1 MALKRKDRWVR
12 AVQVGRLMRD
22 YRQHSP
28 RKDGGKGL
36 TQKQVLDRMAEF
48 SDPGAMIHSDTTLG
62 RLERAEILPSRQ
74 RLETFG
80 KALNLSQ
87 VEVDGLIVLAG
98 FELDSQQVAQHPV
111 QSNPYTDRRQA
122 PGAVQPD
129 AGAVC
134 EETVSAG
141 AEAASVV
148 GEDGSRSFLA
158 DALNLCFFRFLL
170 PVVAVA
176 GGGYLLSSLKVATI
190 WMLMLYIGLAM
201 GLVLSQGLFKMR
213 RADSLRDLLFVT
225 LFIVL
230 STGLLQVPF
239 IGMDPY
245 GFYIWGEPGGIVL
258 PILLSLMANLLVSL
272 IASLMFDL
280 SWRWQYSGR
289 GADKAYMRS
298 LWVAVPPMAFTYAWV
313 LLTGNWGAWIG
324 CSVMLTIL
332 AGVFAMLTVMR
343 DETVK
348 FTEWDRRFLLWCS
361 MQITTVLAALGA
373 VSIAVGYMDPS
384 LLSLSGHTLIHPW
397 EIDYAALGYSESELI
412 ARLRVGYA
420 WNSITCISYL
430 VIVIGS
436 YVTLNIYRLGGGD
449 PAVPTADVGE
459 LPAGTSRERSSRKE
473 RIKALL
479 GPGGL
484 AGYPLHPEPA

>member
-1 MALKRKDRWVR
+1 METLK
-12 AVQVGRLMRD
+12 
-22 YRQHSP
+22 
-28 RKDGGKGL
+28 GG
-36 TQKQVLDRMAEF
+36 
-48 SDPGAMIHSDTTLG
+48 
-62 RLERAEILPSRQ
+62 IL
-74 RLETFG
+74 
-80 KALNLSQ
+80 
-87 VEVDGLIVLAG
+87 
-98 FELDSQQVAQHPV
+98 
-111 QSNPYTDRRQA
+111 
-122 PGAVQPD
+122 
-129 AGAVC
+129 
-134 EETVSAG
+134 
-141 AEAASVV
+141 
-148 GEDGSRSFLA
+148 
-158 DALNLCFFRFLL
+158 RFLL
-170 PVVAVA
+170 PALAIA
-176 GGGYLLSSLKVATI
+176 GGGYLLSSLGITVT
-190 WMLMLYIGLAM
+190 WMLVLYIGLAM
-201 GLVLSQGLFKMR
+201 GLVVSQGLFKMR
-213 RADSLRDLLFVT
+213 RAGNLRELLFVT

-245 GFYIWGEPGGIVL
+245 GFYIWGEPWGIVL
-258 PILLSLMANLLVSL
+258 PILLSLMANLVVSL

-280 SWRWQYSGR
+280 LWRWQYSGR

-298 LWVAVPPMAFTYAWV
+298 LWVAVPPMAFTYSWV

-373 VSIAVGYMDPS
+373 VSIVVGYMDPS

-412 ARLRVGYA
+412 ARLRVGYV

-459 LPAGTSRERSSRKE
+459 LPAGTPRERTSRKE

>member
-1 MALKRKDRWVR
+1 MLLTSDVQKIR
-12 AVQVGRLMRD
+12 AKQVGVLMRH
-22 YRQHSP
+22 YRSSFLAE
-28 RKDGGKGL
+28 DGRTGL
-36 TQKQVLDRMAEF
+36 TLEDVLERMAKANQRYESSAPSTVSRWESGATMPRERRLQEF
-48 SDPGAMIHSDTTLG
+48 GA
-62 RLERAEILPSRQ
+62 
-74 RLETFG
+74 
-80 KALNLSQ
+80 ALNLSPH
-87 VEVDGLIVLAG
+87 EIDGLVALAG
-98 FELDSQQVAQHPV
+98 IDAENRLDATAKASIALERHEDATASATSSGPQIPKIGGAPLQSSVRSSLAQ
-111 QSNPYTDRRQA
+111 
-122 PGAVQPD
+122 
-129 AGAVC
+129 
-134 EETVSAG
+134 
-141 AEAASVV
+141 
-148 GEDGSRSFLA
+148 
-158 DALNLCFFRFLL
+158 ALNGGILRFLL
-170 PVVAVA
+170 PALAIA
-176 GGGYLLSSLKVATI
+176 GGGYLLSSLGITET

-201 GLVLSQGLFKMR
+201 GLVVSQGLFKTR
-213 RADSLRDLLFVT
+213 RAGNLRELLFVT

-258 PILLSLMANLLVSL
+258 PILLSLMANLVVSL

-280 SWRWQYSGR
+280 LWRWQYSGR

-298 LWVAVPPMAFTYAWV
+298 LWVAVPPMAFTYSWV

-459 LPAGTSRERSSRKE
+459 LPAGTSRERTSRKE

-479 GPGGL
+479 GQGGL
-484 AGYPLHPEPA
+484 AGYPLYPEPA

>member
-1 MALKRKDRWVR
+1 MSQESEAKKIR
-12 AVQVGRLMRD
+12 AKQVGVLMKH
-22 YRQHSP
+22 YRSSFPVGDGRAGLTMEDVLERMAQVNQRYENSAPSTVYRWETGQTMP
-28 RKDGGKGL
+28 RKKRL
-36 TQKQVLDRMAEF
+36 QEF
-48 SDPGAMIHSDTTLG
+48 GI
-62 RLERAEILPSRQ
+62 
-74 RLETFG
+74 
-80 KALNLSQ
+80 ALNLSQ
-87 VEVDGLIVLAG
+87 LEIDGLVALAG
-98 FELDSQQVAQHPV
+98 IDTENRLDATNGTGVVPEDLEDVPVA
-111 QSNPYTDRRQA
+111 TTGTGRLA
-122 PGAVQPD
+122 PEGAGTFGEP
-129 AGAVC
+129 AV
-134 EETVSAG
+134 
-141 AEAASVV
+141 
-148 GEDGSRSFLA
+148 RSFLVET
-158 DALNLCFFRFLL
+158 LKGGILRFLL
-170 PVVAVA
+170 PALAIA
-176 GGGYLLSSLKVATI
+176 GGGYLLSSLGITVT
-190 WMLMLYIGLAM
+190 WMLVLYIGLAM
-201 GLVLSQGLFKMR
+201 GLVVSQGLFKMR
-213 RADSLRDLLFVT
+213 RAGNLRELLFVT

-258 PILLSLMANLLVSL
+258 PILLSLMANLVVSL

-280 SWRWQYSGR
+280 LWRWQYSGR

-298 LWVAVPPMAFTYAWV
+298 LWVAVPPMAFTYSWV

-459 LPAGTSRERSSRKE
+459 LPPGTSRERTSRKE

>member
-1 MALKRKDRWVR
+1 MSQESEAKKIR
-12 AVQVGRLMRD
+12 AKQVGVLMKH
-22 YRQHSP
+22 YRSSFPVGDGRAGLTMEDVLERMAQVNQRYENSAPSTVYRWETGQTMP
-28 RKDGGKGL
+28 RKKRL
-36 TQKQVLDRMAEF
+36 QEF
-48 SDPGAMIHSDTTLG
+48 GI
-62 RLERAEILPSRQ
+62 
-74 RLETFG
+74 
-80 KALNLSQ
+80 ALNLSQ
-87 VEVDGLIVLAG
+87 LEIDGLVALAG
-98 FELDSQQVAQHPV
+98 IDTENRLDATNGTGVVPEDLEDVPVA
-111 QSNPYTDRRQA
+111 TTGTGRLA
-122 PGAVQPD
+122 PEGAGTFGEP
-129 AGAVC
+129 AV
-134 EETVSAG
+134 
-141 AEAASVV
+141 
-148 GEDGSRSFLA
+148 RSFLVET
-158 DALNLCFFRFLL
+158 LKGGILRFLL
-170 PVVAVA
+170 PALAIA
-176 GGGYLLSSLKVATI
+176 GGGYLLSSLGITVT
-190 WMLMLYIGLAM
+190 WMLVLYIGLAM
-201 GLVLSQGLFKMR
+201 GLVVSQGLFKMR
-213 RADSLRDLLFVT
+213 RAGNLRELLFVT

-245 GFYIWGEPGGIVL
+245 GFYIWGEPWGIVL
-258 PILLSLMANLLVSL
+258 PILLSLMANLVVSL

-280 SWRWQYSGR
+280 LWRWQYSGR

-298 LWVAVPPMAFTYAWV
+298 LWVAVPPMAFTYSWV

-373 VSIAVGYMDPS
+373 VSIVVGYMDPS

-412 ARLRVGYA
+412 ARLRVGYV

-459 LPAGTSRERSSRKE
+459 LPAGTPRERTSRKE

>member
-1 MALKRKDRWVR
+1 
-12 AVQVGRLMRD
+12 MRD
-22 YRQHSP
+22 YRENFPQENG
-28 RKDGGKGL
+28 RTGL

-48 SDPGAMIHSDTTLG
+48 SDLDSMINSETTLG
-62 RLERAEILPSRQ
+62 RLERGEILPNPK
-74 RLETFG
+74 RLEVFG
-80 KALNLSQ
+80 KALDLSR

-98 FELDSQQVAQHPV
+98 FETAS
-111 QSNPYTDRRQA
+111 
-122 PGAVQPD
+122 QPD
-129 AGAVC
+129 AVSVGHHTPASDRY
-134 EETVSAG
+134 EALHLSSHDLGDTEPIRETPGVSG
-141 AEAASVV
+141 ENRGRAS
-148 GEDGSRSFLA
+148 LA
-158 DALNLCFFRFLL
+158 QALNGGILRFLL
-170 PVVAVA
+170 PALAIA
-176 GGGYLLSSLKVATI
+176 GGGYLLSSLGITET

-201 GLVLSQGLFKMR
+201 GLVVSQGLFKMR
-213 RADSLRDLLFVT
+213 RAVNLRELLFVT

-258 PILLSLMANLLVSL
+258 PILLSLMANLVVSL

-280 SWRWQYSGR
+280 LWRWQYSGR

-298 LWVAVPPMAFTYAWV
+298 LWVAVPPMAFTYSWV

-343 DETVK
+343 DKTVK

-361 MQITTVLAALGA
+361 MQITTVLAVLGA

-397 EIDYAALGYSESELI
+397 EIDYATLGYSESELI

-459 LPAGTSRERSSRKE
+459 LPPGTSRESTSRKE

>member
-1 MALKRKDRWVR
+1 MSQESEAQKIR
-12 AVQVGRLMRD
+12 AKQVGVLMKH
-22 YRQHSP
+22 YRSSFPVGDGRAGLTMEDVLERMAQVNQRYENSAPSTVYRWETGQTMP
-28 RKDGGKGL
+28 RKKRL
-36 TQKQVLDRMAEF
+36 QEF
-48 SDPGAMIHSDTTLG
+48 GI
-62 RLERAEILPSRQ
+62 
-74 RLETFG
+74 
-80 KALNLSQ
+80 ALNLSQ
-87 VEVDGLIVLAG
+87 LEIDGLVALAG
-98 FELDSQQVAQHPV
+98 IDTENRLDATNGTGVVPEDLEDVPVA
-111 QSNPYTDRRQA
+111 TTGTGRLA
-122 PGAVQPD
+122 PEGAGTFGEP
-129 AGAVC
+129 AV
-134 EETVSAG
+134 
-141 AEAASVV
+141 
-148 GEDGSRSFLA
+148 RSFLVET
-158 DALNLCFFRFLL
+158 LKGGILRFLL
-170 PVVAVA
+170 PALAIA
-176 GGGYLLSSLKVATI
+176 GGGYLLSSLGITET
-190 WMLMLYIGLAM
+190 WMLVLYIGLAM
-201 GLVLSQGLFKMR
+201 GLVVSQGLFKMR
-213 RADSLRDLLFVT
+213 RAGNLRELLFVT

-258 PILLSLMANLLVSL
+258 PILLSLMANLVVSL

-280 SWRWQYSGR
+280 LWRWQYSGR

-298 LWVAVPPMAFTYAWV
+298 LWVAVPPMAFTYSWV

-332 AGVFAMLTVMR
+332 AGVFVMLTVMR

-373 VSIAVGYMDPS
+373 VSIVVGYLDPS

-412 ARLRVGYA
+412 ARLRVGYV

-459 LPAGTSRERSSRKE
+459 LPAGTSRERTSRKE

>member
-1 MALKRKDRWVR
+1 MALAHEDLKIRSK
-12 AVQVGRLMRD
+12 QVGMLMRA
-22 YRQHSP
+22 YRENFP
-28 RKDGGKGL
+28 LGDDKNGL
-36 TQKQVLDRMAEF
+36 TLEELLARMAVVNRHYEN
-48 SDPGAMIHSDTTLG
+48 SVGST
-62 RLERAEILPSRQ
+62 PSRWESGKTMPSRR
-74 RLETFG
+74 RLQEFG
-80 KALNLSQ
+80 TALNLGQ
-87 VEVDGLIVLAG
+87 VEIDGLIALAG
-98 FELDSQQVAQHPV
+98 L
-111 QSNPYTDRRQA
+111 
-122 PGAVQPD
+122 
-129 AGAVC
+129 
-134 EETVSAG
+134 
-141 AEAASVV
+141 EAATQRDTTAATLAVEEAPETAALEPQIPERGAFF
-148 GEDGSRSFLA
+148 GEQGIRPFLA
-158 DALNLCFFRFLL
+158 ETAKYVAMRFLL
-170 PVVAVA
+170 PGAA
-176 GGGYLLSSLKVATI
+176 LGGAGYLLSSLDWTAT
-190 WMLMLYIGLAM
+190 WMLLLYIAVAIGSVAL
-201 GLVLSQGLFKMR
+201 QGLFKMR
-213 RADSLRDLLFVT
+213 RAGNLRELLFVT

-245 GFYIWGEPGGIVL
+245 GFYIWGKPGGIVL
-258 PILLSLMANLLVSL
+258 PILLSLMANLVVSL

-280 SWRWQYSGR
+280 LWRWQYSGR

-298 LWVAVPPMAFTYAWV
+298 LWVAAPPMAFTYSWV

-373 VSIAVGYMDPS
+373 VSIVVGYMDPS

-397 EIDYAALGYSESELI
+397 EIDYAALGYAESELI

-459 LPAGTSRERSSRKE
+459 LPPSTSRERTSRKG
-473 RIKALL
+473 RIKALF

>member
-1 MALKRKDRWVR
+1 MPVKGEVQKIR
-12 AVQVGRLMRD
+12 ARQVGVLMRH
-22 YRQHSP
+22 YRSSF
-28 RKDGGKGL
+28 RAEDGRVGL
-36 TQKQVLDRMAEF
+36 TLENVLERMAEVNQRYESSAPSTVSRWESGETMPRERRLQEF
-48 SDPGAMIHSDTTLG
+48 GA
-62 RLERAEILPSRQ
+62 
-74 RLETFG
+74 
-80 KALNLSQ
+80 ALNLSPH
-87 VEVDGLIVLAG
+87 EIDGLVALAG
-98 FELDSQQVAQHPV
+98 IDTEFKLQ
-111 QSNPYTDRRQA
+111 
-122 PGAVQPD
+122 D
-129 AGAVC
+129 AHA
-134 EETVSAG
+134 AG
-141 AEAASVV
+141 TALQRHE
-148 GEDGSRSFLA
+148 A
-158 DALNLCFFRFLL
+158 DADAPSTGSGRLTPENGGALGRPSVRSSLAQGLKEGIFRFLL
-170 PVVAVA
+170 PALAIA
-176 GGGYLLSSLKVATI
+176 GGGYLLSSLGITET

-201 GLVLSQGLFKMR
+201 GLVVSQGLFKMH
-213 RADSLRDLLFVT
+213 RAGNLRELLFVT

-258 PILLSLMANLLVSL
+258 PILLSLMANLVVSL

-280 SWRWQYSGR
+280 LWRWQYSGR

-298 LWVAVPPMAFTYAWV
+298 LWVAVPPMAFTYSWV

-343 DETVK
+343 DGTVK

-373 VSIAVGYMDPS
+373 VSIAVGYLDPS

-459 LPAGTSRERSSRKE
+459 LPPGTSRERTSRKE

>member
-1 MALKRKDRWVR
+1 MSQESEAQKIR
-12 AVQVGRLMRD
+12 AKQVGVLMKH
-22 YRQHSP
+22 YRSSFPVGDGRAGLTMEDVLERMAQVNQRYENSAPSTVYRWETGQTMP
-28 RKDGGKGL
+28 RKKRL
-36 TQKQVLDRMAEF
+36 QEF
-48 SDPGAMIHSDTTLG
+48 GI
-62 RLERAEILPSRQ
+62 
-74 RLETFG
+74 
-80 KALNLSQ
+80 ALNLSQ
-87 VEVDGLIVLAG
+87 LEIDGLVALAG
-98 FELDSQQVAQHPV
+98 IDTENRLDATNGTGVVPEDLEDVPVA
-111 QSNPYTDRRQA
+111 TTGTGRLA
-122 PGAVQPD
+122 PEGAGTFGEP
-129 AGAVC
+129 AV
-134 EETVSAG
+134 
-141 AEAASVV
+141 
-148 GEDGSRSFLA
+148 RSFLVET
-158 DALNLCFFRFLL
+158 LKGGILRFLL
-170 PVVAVA
+170 PALAIA
-176 GGGYLLSSLKVATI
+176 GGGYLLSSLGITET
-190 WMLMLYIGLAM
+190 WMLVLYIGLAM
-201 GLVLSQGLFKMR
+201 GLVVSQGLFKMR
-213 RADSLRDLLFVT
+213 RAGNLRELLFVT

-258 PILLSLMANLLVSL
+258 PILLSLMANLVVSL

-280 SWRWQYSGR
+280 LWRWQYSGR

-298 LWVAVPPMAFTYAWV
+298 LWVAVPPMAFTYSWV

-373 VSIAVGYMDPS
+373 VSIAVGYLDPS

-449 PAVPTADVGE
+449 PAVPTADIGE
-459 LPAGTSRERSSRKE
+459 LLPGTSRERTSRKE